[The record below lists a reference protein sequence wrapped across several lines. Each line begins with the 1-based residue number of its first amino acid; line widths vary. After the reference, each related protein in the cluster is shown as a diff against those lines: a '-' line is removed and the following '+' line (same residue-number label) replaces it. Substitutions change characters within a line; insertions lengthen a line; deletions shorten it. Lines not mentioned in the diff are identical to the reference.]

1 MLGEVED
8 EMVEET
14 DSTEN
19 SSFDGEIKQETLKK
33 IKNKWNDI
41 VGNNVEIV
49 VSVFKI
55 YYKLIFVNF
64 NINWFKLNYVFIFR

>member
-14 DSTEN
+14 DSV
-19 SSFDGEIKQETLKK
+19 SFDGDLKPETLKK

-41 VGNNVEIV
+41 VGNDVEIV
-49 VSVFKI
+49 VS
-55 YYKLIFVNF
+55 LIKNV
-64 NINWFKLNYVFIFR
+64 IN